1 MKKALNNGLSKAFA
15 FLQRPVTL
23 PSLGGKKKRRHTH
36 YHYSH
41 KRAKTAKTDVS
52 HKEVHIYA
60 TTKEEDTEQGVQDME
75 KEEAIETDAPALETS
90 EEPAKPAPAPEAFAK
105 AAIPALS
112 VSLPGKILM
121 PKEKKVKGPGAWS
134 VLKSRLT
141 RPITLPHFF
150 MKKPKVMSQPAPV
163 LVAKPVAAE
172 TEVSDMPRG
181 KIIDPEKGAA
191 ETKAEI
197 AAKTAAIENEDG
209 WMQKVKLHTSDHA
222 SKKWNAWGLIKERLF
237 QPVEMPSFMKNQ
249 KEAPA
254 AKPLTKEEMANDSFL
269 RRVQSKNVNDPVGTR
284 SDMQKPVTQASA
296 APASTLASFASDA
309 AAPAVST
316 VPAPASTAHILPPLE
331 KKKDEP
337 AAIRREEPV
346 VAETKKEEAKPAEA
360 KPVPKIVIQ
369 KKSSAL
375 SNYIA
380 SLNYMGLGKERMMF
394 IQNMATMLNA
404 GLPLLDALRTI
415 LLETRNKA
423 MKKLLQQILVS
434 VENGSSFWRAMDD
447 RHFFSLHAIALVRIG
462 EESGS
467 LAENM
472 GYLAQQE
479 EKDHEL
485 KGKVKMAMI
494 YPSIV
499 MTIMFILVI
508 GLGWFVLPNL
518 IGVLYSLGVPLP
530 FVTRAVIAFTNF
542 FTNYGT
548 VAVPGFLVAAFVMVI
563 LNKTTRLKVVFQ
575 WIMFRIPGV
584 GILAREATI
593 ARFGV
598 ILGGLLKAGVPV
610 IESVQSLIEVTPIV
624 AYRNL
629 YTRMLEHITIGD
641 SFSKSFQSIK
651 GSDKL
656 LPPSVQQLVVTGEK
670 SGSLADIM
678 LKVADIYDK
687 KASETA
693 QKLPV
698 VLEPMILL
706 FIGGLVGTIAFA
718 IIVPI
723 YGIVGSVGR

>member
-1 MKKALNNGLSKAFA
+1 MKKALSNGLSQAIA
-15 FLQRPVTL
+15 FLQCPVTL
-23 PSLGGKKKRRHTH
+23 PSLKSKKRNHTH

-41 KRAKTAKTDVS
+41 KRAGTTAAKNTHVQ
-52 HKEVHIYA
+52 IYA
-60 TTKEEDTEQGVQDME
+60 TANDEGDGKREMGKGTVALDMTDQGRRMSDDS
-75 KEEAIETDAPALETS
+75 ETVAAP
-90 EEPAKPAPAPEAFAK
+90 
-105 AAIPALS
+105 S
-112 VSLPGKILM
+112 VSLPVNSTNL
-121 PKEKKVKGPGAWS
+121 KEAKKATGPGIWTRW
-134 VLKSRLT
+134 KSRLS
-141 RPITLPHFF
+141 RPITLPRFF
-150 MKKPKVMSQPAPV
+150 MNKERPMMQPLPAVSPQQESTPVDVSGAPV
-163 LVAKPVAAE
+163 G
-172 TEVSDMPRG
+172 R
-181 KIIDPEKGAA
+181 IIDPEKRAA

-209 WMQKVKLHTSDHA
+209 WMQKVKLHRSDHA
-222 SKKWNAWGLIKERLF
+222 SKKWNAWSLIKERLS

-249 KEAPA
+249 KVVPV
-254 AKPLTKEEMANDSFL
+254 AKPMTKEEMANDTFL
-269 RRVQSKNVNDPVGTR
+269 QRVQSKNVNDPVGTR
-284 SDMQKPVTQASA
+284 SDMQEPVKQESA
-296 APASTLASFASDA
+296 EPASTLASFASDA
-309 AAPAVST
+309 PASPSA
-316 VPAPASTAHILPPLE
+316 PAPATQSRILPPLE

-337 AAIRREEPV
+337 APIRKEEPPAP
-346 VAETKKEEAKPAEA
+346 VAGEKKEEKKEGQ

-375 SNYIA
+375 SNYFA
-380 SLNYMGLGKERMMF
+380 SLNYMGLGRERMMF
-394 IQNMATMLNA
+394 IQNMAMMLNA
-404 GLPLLDALRTI
+404 GLPLLDALHTI
-415 LLETRNKA
+415 LLETRNKS
-423 MKKLLQQILVS
+423 MKKLLQQILAS

-542 FTNYGT
+542 FSSYGT
-548 VAVPGFLVAAFVMVI
+548 VAVPGFLVGAFVLMI

-629 YTRMLEHITIGD
+629 YVRMLEHITIGD

>member
-1 MKKALNNGLSKAFA
+1 MKNNGFA
-15 FLQRPVTL
+15 YVKGVLTQPIAL
-23 PSLGGKKKRRHTH
+23 PSFGK
-36 YHYSH
+36 
-41 KRAKTAKTDVS
+41 
-52 HKEVHIYA
+52 
-60 TTKEEDTEQGVQDME
+60 
-75 KEEAIETDAPALETS
+75 
-90 EEPAKPAPAPEAFAK
+90 AK
-105 AAIPALS
+105 AVEAVVP
-112 VSLPGKILM
+112 V
-121 PKEKKVKGPGAWS
+121 KE
-134 VLKSRLT
+134 T
-141 RPITLPHFF
+141 
-150 MKKPKVMSQPAPV
+150 AP
-163 LVAKPVAAE
+163 
-172 TEVSDMPRG
+172 
-181 KIIDPEKGAA
+181 
-191 ETKAEI
+191 
-197 AAKTAAIENEDG
+197 TAD
-209 WMQKVKLHTSDHA
+209 
-222 SKKWNAWGLIKERLF
+222 
-237 QPVEMPSFMKNQ
+237 
-249 KEAPA
+249 
-254 AKPLTKEEMANDSFL
+254 
-269 RRVQSKNVNDPVGTR
+269 
-284 SDMQKPVTQASA
+284 
-296 APASTLASFASDA
+296 TLAFFASDK
-309 AAPAVST
+309 PS
-316 VPAPASTAHILPPLE
+316 PGKILPPLE

-337 AAIRREEPV
+337 AAIRREQSV
-346 VAETKKEEAKPAEA
+346 VAEVKKEEVKPEGTKPA
-360 KPVPKIVIQ
+360 PKIVIQ

-375 SNYIA
+375 SNYFA

-394 IQNMATMLNA
+394 IQNMATMLGA

-423 MKKLLQQILVS
+423 MKKLLQEILVS

-542 FTNYGT
+542 FTSYGT
-548 VAVPGFLVAAFVMVI
+548 IAVPGFLFGAFVLMI

-610 IESVQSLIEVTPIV
+610 IESVQSLIEVTPII